1 MEQKKPFGAQLEAF
15 FAGKGFY
22 AVLFLCVAVI
32 GVSAWSILSG
42 GAQQPA
48 DVSTSMPVSRL
59 DENYLPADK
68 PAPTPA
74 PAPVTVPSEKPKEPA
89 AVQEAPSAEAAQPA
103 PAPAPAP
110 AAAASEPYFVRP
122 VSGEADV
129 GYSMAALVWNPTMCD
144 WRTHDGVDLAAPLG
158 TQVKATAAGT
168 VSEIYEDDLLGTT
181 VVISHGNGLES
192 RYANLAE
199 MPTVSVGDRVTT
211 GQVIGAVGDSALGES
226 GQVCHLHFAMTLDGE
241 SVDPGEYIS

>member
-42 GAQQPA
+42 GAQHSA
-48 DVSTSMPVSRL
+48 DISTSMPVSRL
-59 DENYLPADK
+59 DENYLPAEK
-68 PAPTPA
+68 PAPTPV
-74 PAPVTVPSEKPKEPA
+74 PAPITAPTEKPKAPA
-89 AVQEAPSAEAAQPA
+89 SVQEAPSAEAAQPV

-110 AAAASEPYFVRP
+110 AVAESEVYFVRP
-122 VSGEADV
+122 VIGEADV

-181 VVISHGNGLES
+181 VVIAHGSGLES
-192 RYANLAE
+192 RYANLAAT
-199 MPTVSVGDRVTT
+199 PTVTAGDRVSA

-226 GQVCHLHFAMTLDGE
+226 GQVCHLHFSMALNGE